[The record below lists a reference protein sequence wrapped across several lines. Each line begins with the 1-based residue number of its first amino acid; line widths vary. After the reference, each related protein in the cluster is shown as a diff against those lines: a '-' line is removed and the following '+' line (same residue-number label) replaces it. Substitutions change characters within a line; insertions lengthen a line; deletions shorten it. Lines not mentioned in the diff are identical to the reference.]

1 MGSSSNET
9 VKIISFYI
17 KVYIDSVNAG
27 SVDVVVYKVVTHFFF
42 YFGEGIVG
50 PVDGD
55 SGWMPWDVAVL
66 VAAE

>member
-55 SGWMPWDVAVL
+55 SG
-66 VAAE
+66 

>member
-17 KVYIDSVNAG
+17 KVYIHSVNAG

-55 SGWMPWDVAVL
+55 SG
-66 VAAE
+66 